1 MTATCNLVRSV
12 SKTVTNM
19 VLRAD
24 TDRQR
29 EHIRNMLLDSDVR
42 GVIEISEEGVY
53 LDDAISFEDMS
64 KIVDYLRSSKN
75 KRKSLFEK
83 LWEEYG
89 RKGSKK
95 NALNQWNKLTDEDFE
110 KIEKHI
116 PFYIKSNDF
125 IYLKDFERYLRHR
138 MFECVVTDKQGNV
151 LYDPERS
158 SGTIGY
164 SPVLGGKLS
173 WNDYY
178 KTYMYIG
185 FYTDG
190 DTIYDGYTDEDRPEG
205 AEIML
210 NNARGTIRW
219 SRETKTWNRK

>member
-1 MTATCNLVRSV
+1 
-12 SKTVTNM
+12 M

-29 EHIRNMLLDSDVR
+29 EHIRNMLLDSNVR
-42 GVIEISEEGVY
+42 GVIEISEDEIY

-64 KIVDYLRSSKN
+64 KIVDYLRSAKN
-75 KRKSLFEK
+75 KRKNLFEK

-95 NALNQWNKLTDEDFE
+95 NALNQWNKLNDEDFE
-110 KIEKHI
+110 KIEKHV

-138 MFECVVTDKQGNV
+138 MFECVVTDKQGTV
-151 LYDPERS
+151 LYDPERE
-158 SGTIGY
+158 SGDIGY
-164 SPVLGGKLS
+164 SPSGNNS
-173 WNDYY
+173 IIWNDMLKKYVF
-178 KTYMYIG
+178 IG
-185 FYTDG
+185 WYSEWDA
-190 DTIYDGYTDEDRPEG
+190 IYDGYTDDTRPDG
-205 AEIML
+205 AEIIL

-219 SRETKTWNRK
+219 SKEQKKWNKVCTK

>member
-1 MTATCNLVRSV
+1 MCKLKINAEKQKEKIEDILGCHQIISWEDYGVCIDGFV
-12 SKTVTNM
+12 SFDEM
-19 VLRAD
+19 A
-24 TDRQR
+24 
-29 EHIRNMLLDSDVR
+29 
-42 GVIEISEEGVY
+42 
-53 LDDAISFEDMS
+53 A
-64 KIVDYLRSSKN
+64 IVDFLRTSKD
-75 KRKSLFEK
+75 KKKELFEK

-95 NALNQWNKLTDEDFE
+95 NALNQWNKLTGEDFE

-158 SGTIGY
+158 SGTMGY

-190 DTIYDGYTDEDRPEG
+190 DTIYDGYTDDTRPDG

-210 NNARGTIRW
+210 NNARGEIRW
-219 SRETKTWNRK
+219 SAKDKKWTKV

>member
-1 MTATCNLVRSV
+1 MTATSNLARSV

-19 VLRAD
+19 VLQAK
-24 TDRQR
+24 TKRQQ
-29 EHIRNMLLDSDVR
+29 EHIREMLQKSDVR
-42 GVIEISEEGVY
+42 GIIELNEDGVY

-64 KIVDYLRSSKN
+64 RIVEYLRSSGN
-75 KRKSLFEK
+75 KQKDLFEK
-83 LWEEYG
+83 CWEKYG

-95 NALNQWNKLTDEDFE
+95 NALYQWNKLTDDDFV

-116 PFYIKSNDF
+116 PFYLKSNDF

-138 MFECVVTDKQGNV
+138 MFECVVKDKQGNV
-151 LYDPERS
+151 LYDPEIS
-158 SGTIGY
+158 SENRGY
-164 SPVLGGKLS
+164 SPILGGKLS
-173 WNDYY
+173 WNEFY

-185 FYTDG
+185 FYSDG
-190 DTIYDGYTDEDRPEG
+190 DTIYDGYLNDTRPDG

-219 SRETKTWNRK
+219 SAKDKKWKKV

>member
-1 MTATCNLVRSV
+1 MTAASNLARSV
-12 SKTVTNM
+12 SKTVTIM
-19 VLRAD
+19 VLQAK
-24 TDRQR
+24 TGRQQK
-29 EHIRNMLLDSDVR
+29 HILSMLKEKRIS
-42 GVIEISEEGVY
+42 VIQ
-53 LDDAISFEDMS
+53 DDENGLYIDDFISFDDMS
-64 KIVDYLRSSKN
+64 SIVDYLRSSGDK
-75 KRKSLFEK
+75 KKELFEK
-83 LWEEYG
+83 CWEQYG

-95 NALNQWNKLTDEDFE
+95 NALYQWNKLTDDDFE
-110 KIEKHI
+110 KIEKHV

-158 SGTIGY
+158 SGTMGY

-190 DTIYDGYTDEDRPEG
+190 DTIYDGYTGDTRPDG

-219 SRETKTWNRK
+219 SAKDKKWKKV